1 MMQKSYYVIDIA
13 YSQTD
18 NHVAIIKAATE
29 QDALQYVKTKCPNAR
44 HFSVVRVGEG
54 VIEI

>member
-29 QDALQYVKTKCPNAR
+29 QEALQYVKTKCPNAR